1 MGIVLDW
8 HLGDVMMPTFKKDKI
23 DNFSHILR
31 EMSCIEVENS
41 NIGAMHWS
49 KVLSNQNLKHF

>member
-8 HLGDVMMPTFKKDKI
+8 HLGDVMSPSFKKEKI
-23 DNFSHILR
+23 DNFTTILR
-31 EMSCIEVENS
+31 EMSSIEVENS
-41 NIGAMHWS
+41 NLGAMHWS